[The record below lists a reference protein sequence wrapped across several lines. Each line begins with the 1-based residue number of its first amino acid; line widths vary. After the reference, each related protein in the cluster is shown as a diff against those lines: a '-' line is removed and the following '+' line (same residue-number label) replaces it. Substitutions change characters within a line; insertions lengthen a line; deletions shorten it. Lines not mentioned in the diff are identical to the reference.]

1 MADML
6 LDITVFNDL
15 KAGDEDARKVVEG
28 ILDGETQAAVS
39 PLTVC
44 ELWRSSGID
53 RRTEIGFLSVLR
65 FVEEAAPALDDARAA
80 GLWLADAEADGRR
93 DPSCVAIAA
102 ATAKRLGIPICTRD
116 AEAFANFDVEVT
128 SY

>member
-1 MADML
+1 MADVL

-15 KAGDEDARKVVEG
+15 KAGDPNARKVVEG
-28 ILDGETQAAVS
+28 ILDGEIKAAAS

-65 FVEEAAPALDDARAA
+65 FVEEVAPALEDARTA
-80 GLWLADAEADGRR
+80 GLWLAGIEIDGRR
-93 DPSCVAIAA
+93 DASCVAIAA

-116 AEAFANFDVEVT
+116 AEAFADFEVEVT
-128 SY
+128 PY

>member
-1 MADML
+1 MADVL

-15 KAGDEDARKVVEG
+15 KAGDSDARKVVEG
-28 ILDGETQAAVS
+28 ILDGEIKAAVS

-44 ELWRSSGID
+44 ELWSSSGID

-65 FVEEAAPALDDARAA
+65 FVEEVPPALEDARTA
-80 GLWLADAEADGRR
+80 GLWLAGSEVVGRR
-93 DPSCVAIAA
+93 DASCVAIAA

-116 AEAFANFDVEVT
+116 SEAFASFDVEVT